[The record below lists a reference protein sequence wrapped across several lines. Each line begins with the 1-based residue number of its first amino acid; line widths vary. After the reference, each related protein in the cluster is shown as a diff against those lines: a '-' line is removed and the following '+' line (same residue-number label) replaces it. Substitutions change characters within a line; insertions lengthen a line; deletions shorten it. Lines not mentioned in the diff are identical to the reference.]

1 LDGERIVPSFD
12 ERLDQFLRVHGFNER
27 IERCRAHG
35 DKHTLLLLLLLHLLL
50 SDIFGLVQLLFF
62 CVLASVEKSAAKKAE
77 HQTKQKKKI
86 TLLPSNTSSLLRE
99 RCAVAPLL
107 DHLHVVA
114 NDSE

>member
-35 DKHTLLLLLLLHLLL
+35 DKHTLLLLLLHLL
-50 SDIFGLVQLLFF
+50 SNIFGVVQLLFF

>member
-1 LDGERIVPSFD
+1 
-12 ERLDQFLRVHGFNER
+12 LDQFLRVHGFNER

-35 DKHTLLLLLLLHLLL
+35 DKHTLLLLLLLLHLLL

-86 TLLPSNTSSLLRE
+86 TVLPSNTSSLLRE